1 MIVAYKYRHDPETP
15 TMTRHPSRGAV
26 TDPASRLAALVRG
39 LVRRFSIS
47 ERADV
52 ACCGMTVAQAA
63 TLDTL
68 RAEGPLRLGDLG
80 RRLGVSPST
89 LTRNLER
96 LEGRGLV
103 ARTPDPRDSRAS
115 AAALTAAGRRAA
127 ARVGRQDAVF
137 ARGVLER
144 LEPSRRDA
152 TLDALTDLLA
162 AVRSATEACCP
173 GAFDHL
179 MQDFPTTQTIS
190 RGTARARRTR
200 P

>member
-1 MIVAYKYRHDPETP
+1 
-15 TMTRHPSRGAV
+15 MTQ
-26 TDPASRLAALVRG
+26 DPAARLAALVRG

-89 LTRNLER
+89 LTRNLARLAER
-96 LEGRGLV
+96 RLV

-127 ARVGRQDAVF
+127 ARVGRQDAAF

-144 LEPSRRDA
+144 LDPSRRAA

-162 AVRSATEACCP
+162 AVRAATEACCP

-179 MQDFPTTQTIS
+179 MQDFPTGKPLLIETPVS
-190 RGTARARRTR
+190 RGPRRARRTR